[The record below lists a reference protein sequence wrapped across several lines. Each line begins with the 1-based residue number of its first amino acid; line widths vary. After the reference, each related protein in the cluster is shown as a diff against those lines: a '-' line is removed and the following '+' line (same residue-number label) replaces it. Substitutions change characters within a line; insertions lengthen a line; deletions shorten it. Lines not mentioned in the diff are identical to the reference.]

1 MPSDKENETTEVA
14 KVAPKKKVTHRKKD
28 VVETP
33 VETVETVETTEF
45 DLECSNGKGE
55 DE

>member
-1 MPSDKENETTEVA
+1 MPSKKENETTDVVKA
-14 KVAPKKKVTHRKKD
+14 APKKKATRKKKE
-28 VVETP
+28 VVETTDE
-33 VETVETVETTEF
+33 VIETTDF

>member
-1 MPSDKENETTEVA
+1 MPTKKENETTDVVKA
-14 KVAPKKKVTHRKKD
+14 APKKKTTRKKKE

-33 VETVETVETTEF
+33 VETTEF
-45 DLECSNGKGE
+45 DIECSNGKGE

>member
-1 MPSDKENETTEVA
+1 MPSKKENETTDVV
-14 KVAPKKKVTHRKKD
+14 KVAPKKKAPRKKKE

-33 VETVETVETTEF
+33 AEVIETTDF

>member
-1 MPSDKENETTEVA
+1 MAKKATAEKKTTR
-14 KVAPKKKVTHRKKD
+14 KKKD

-33 VETVETVETTEF
+33 AETTEF

>member
-1 MPSDKENETTEVA
+1 MATKKTTTDET
-14 KVAPKKKVTHRKKD
+14 PKKKTTRKKKE

-33 VETVETVETTEF
+33 NEVIETTEF

>member
-1 MPSDKENETTEVA
+1 MPSKKENETTEVV
-14 KVAPKKKVTHRKKD
+14 KETHEEKD

-33 VETVETVETTEF
+33 VETTEF

>member
-1 MPSDKENETTEVA
+1 MPSKKEKDTTEVA
-14 KVAPKKKVTHRKKD
+14 KVAPKKKTTRKKKD

-33 VETVETVETTEF
+33 AETTEF

>member
-1 MPSDKENETTEVA
+1 MPSKKENETTEVA
-14 KVAPKKKVTHRKKD
+14 KVAPKKKTTRKKKE

-33 VETVETVETTEF
+33 VEAVETTEF

>member
-1 MPSDKENETTEVA
+1 MPSEKENKTTDVVKA
-14 KVAPKKKVTHRKKD
+14 APKKKTTRKKKE
-28 VVETP
+28 VAETP
-33 VETVETVETTEF
+33 VETVETTEF

>member
-14 KVAPKKKVTHRKKD
+14 KVAPKKVTRRKKE
-28 VVETP
+28 VVEAP

-45 DLECSNGKGE
+45 DIECSNGKGE

>member
-1 MPSDKENETTEVA
+1 MPSEKENKTTDVVKA
-14 KVAPKKKVTHRKKD
+14 APKKKTTRKKKE

-33 VETVETVETTEF
+33 VETVETTEF